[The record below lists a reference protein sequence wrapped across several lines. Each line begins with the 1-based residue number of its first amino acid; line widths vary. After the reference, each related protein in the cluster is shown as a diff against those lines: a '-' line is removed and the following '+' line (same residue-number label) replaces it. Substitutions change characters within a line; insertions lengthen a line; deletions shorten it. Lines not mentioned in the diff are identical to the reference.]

1 MRACENLGSW
11 YDPIALALRAEVR
24 LLLQDFPQLRSSTMA
39 DDTPTANPETQA
51 WLEELG
57 TAQAV
62 APAAYSAPA
71 PAASQPE
78 QASQA
83 VDAYDLAMEAMRSRR
98 PQDAIEILSQE
109 IAQVR
114 SGRLRFQRKIQLAQV
129 CMASGYETIALPILE
144 DIGKEIE
151 QRNLEDWEASDT
163 LAHPLVLMFRCL
175 SKLDSNPEERQ
186 RIYSR
191 ICRLDPLQALSCS
204 K

>member
-1 MRACENLGSW
+1 
-11 YDPIALALRAEVR
+11 
-24 LLLQDFPQLRSSTMA
+24 MA

-51 WLEELG
+51 WLDELV
-57 TAQAV
+57 TAQA
-62 APAAYSAPA
+62 AEPTAFSAPV

-78 QASQA
+78 QATQA

-98 PQDAIEILSQE
+98 PQDAIEILSLE

-129 CMASGYETIALPILE
+129 CMASGYEAIALPILE

-151 QRNLEDWEASDT
+151 QRNLEDWEAADT

-191 ICRLDPLQALSCS
+191 ICRLDPLQALSCT